1 MRKPENEIYS
11 DKLFTNQPSDSE
23 SPEGVDDELVYLQSR
38 TNYLLNIRAIREAL
52 AVVSNQPLTLLEIE
66 GMSVKYLLDVLSE
79 GGDFAIDIEWD
90 EESQADYIN

>member
-1 MRKPENEIYS
+1 
-11 DKLFTNQPSDSE
+11 
-23 SPEGVDDELVYLQSR
+23 VDDELVYLQSR